1 MFVSP
6 NVTVTSQLFSSFLP
20 TISRSAP
27 FSHLF
32 ALPRAPLAGRPT
44 QKCLNSAV
52 HRLPLPQVPPQVMCL
67 TTKTLI
73 IKRQACSLSSLECP
87 VIKTSSFPAV
97 KCAFLN
103 SSSSKSREQT
113 NVRLPFCAPALLP
126 SLPFPRHAPVVR
138 LSLAVPAF
146 PLANTDGPNVF
157 EQVRHPHA
165 ISTQL
170 TSTSSS
176 CLGVCARWATR
187 WAARVQVRTRTAHAR
202 AHAHS
207 ARPGAHARMRRT
219 GPRTWQTVHGRTHAA
234 DSARTGVH
242 CGRRTHAPTCTADS
256 TPMCAADSARPGRAR
271 THAADRPT
279 HMTDSVRPGGARTQR
294 TARAGRRDG

>member
-1 MFVSP
+1 MFVSR
-6 NVTVTSQLFSSFLP
+6 NVTVTSRLFSSFLP

-52 HRLPLPQVPPQVMCL
+52 HRLPLPQVPPKVMCL

-87 VIKTSSFPAV
+87 VINTSSFPAV

-113 NVRLPFCAPALLP
+113 DVRLPFCAPALLP
-126 SLPFPRHAPVVR
+126 SLPFLRHAPVVR

-146 PLANTDGPNVF
+146 PFANTDGPNVF

-187 WAARVQVRTRTAHAR
+187 WAARVQVRTAD
-202 AHAHS
+202 
-207 ARPGAHARMRRT
+207 GACT
-219 GPRTWQTVHGRTHAA
+219 GPRAQ
-234 DSARTGVH
+234 
-242 CGRRTHAPTCTADS
+242 
-256 TPMCAADSARPGRAR
+256 CAARRAR

-279 HMTDSVRPGGARTQR
+279 HMADGARAHTCGGQRAHRCALRTAHARAHVHGGQHAHARGEQR
-294 TARAGRRDG
+294 TARAHT